1 MGNASIDLSLGN
13 IWASWFAY
21 RKGKKL
27 SRELLEFQDQLEEN
41 LYRLFTDL
49 QRGIYQHG
57 SYNTFIVS
65 DNKKREISVAGIRDR
80 VVHRLI
86 YDYLNSL
93 YDETFI
99 YDAWSCRLNK
109 GLSAAIDRAE
119 SFFHSHPRSFV
130 WRSDIQKFFDSVN
143 HDILLDILSK
153 KVRDPVAF
161 TLIEKIIRSFSKT
174 SGTGMPI
181 GNLTSQIFANIYFH
195 EFDRF
200 VKCTLK
206 PEAYLRYGDD
216 FMLLCADYKKILQHK
231 EKAVTFLKEKLSLS
245 VNPKNDSVRK
255 TKQGLKFL
263 GVVIYPKG
271 RILNRRNRTRIRE
284 RLNLHNAGSYWGMIA
299 KHDNEKTME
308 EFQWKLLDDVTPLY

>member
-13 IWASWFAY
+13 IWASWFVY
-21 RKGKKL
+21 KKGKKL

-41 LYRLFTDL
+41 LYKLFTEL

-57 SYNTFIVS
+57 GYHTFVVS
-65 DNKKREISVAGIRDR
+65 DNKKREVSVANIRDR
-80 VVHRLI
+80 VIHRLL

-99 YDAWSCRLNK
+99 HDAWSCRLNK

-143 HDILLDILSK
+143 HNILLDILSK
-153 KVRDPVAF
+153 KVHDPVAF
-161 TLIEKIIRSFSKT
+161 TLISKIIRSFSKT

-200 VKCTLK
+200 IKHTLK

-216 FMLLCADYKKILQHK
+216 FVLLCADYKRIFQHK
-231 EKAVTFLKEKLSLS
+231 EKAVAFLKEKLKLS
-245 VNPKNDSVRK
+245 INPKNDSVRK

-284 RLNLHNAGSYWGMIA
+284 RLNLCNAGSYRGMVT
-299 KHDNEKTME
+299 KHDNKKTME
-308 EFQWKLLDDVTPLY
+308 EFQWELLDDVTPLY